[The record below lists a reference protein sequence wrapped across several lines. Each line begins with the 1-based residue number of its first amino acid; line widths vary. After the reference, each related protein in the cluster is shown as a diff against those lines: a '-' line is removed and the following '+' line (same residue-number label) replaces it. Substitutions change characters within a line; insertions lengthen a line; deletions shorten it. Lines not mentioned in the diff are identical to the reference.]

1 MNQTVAFKRKKEHEI
16 ENKRNTESHLM
27 ERIRKYL
34 LPEIA
39 LMVLRKTRRA

>member
-1 MNQTVAFKRKKEHEI
+1 MSLALKRKDHEI